1 MKKLVF
7 MSMVLLLLV
16 MTGCGGGANE
26 GNAMENK
33 PANNTDNAA
42 DEPMDQEP
50 MMKASNLA

>member
-7 MSMVLLLLV
+7 MSMVMMLV
-16 MTGCGGGANE
+16 LMTGCGGGANE

-50 MMKASNLA
+50 R